1 MMCGLLS
8 SHADPTSAPPAEQ
21 IPMGYDE
28 KQLQSGR
35 PRTILPDV
43 TAERSNSIVSV
54 HVKRSSFPWS
64 VCCFLFCKF
73 GIDRSKESKIRLNS
87 IVIPLPILMGNG
99 TASDTL

>member
-1 MMCGLLS
+1 MKKFLLTFGLMMCGLLS

-28 KQLQSGR
+28 KGLQSGR

-54 HVKRSSFPWS
+54 HVKRYTGYVSTY
-64 VCCFLFCKF
+64 
-73 GIDRSKESKIRLNS
+73 
-87 IVIPLPILMGNG
+87 IVDSNG
-99 TASDTL
+99 GHGQHLDGLRHGWTVRRKLCDG

>member
-1 MMCGLLS
+1 MKKFLLTFGLMMCGLLS

-28 KQLQSGR
+28 KGLQSGR

-54 HVKRSSFPWS
+54 HVKRSPDTCQHTSLTRMGLQYAARWATPWMDS
-64 VCCFLFCKF
+64 
-73 GIDRSKESKIRLNS
+73 
-87 IVIPLPILMGNG
+87 
-99 TASDTL
+99 TT